1 MLCTGGKF
9 VGRAARP
16 PLWPGGGC
24 LRLLH
29 VALRVPAG
37 VGDAPGGLHGRG
49 GEVQASAP
57 QGAWILVRMMW
68 DLLYTCFNNML
79 HRLSSD
85 GAPPRVAAAVSI
97 YSRPK
102 NNTQSRSPLTLL
114 LRWKFVDLFHVP
126 RPGESKAPPT
136 ARQRVPRKIPQKS
149 GTDQTKK
156 RANPDH
162 SHRQNNLPQHVPV
175 LNSRMR
181 HSPTRTPM
189 PRPRNPNP
197 DPETLTLKP

>member
-1 MLCTGGKF
+1 MVDTKNIDIDVVYRRKF

-49 GEVQASAP
+49 GEVHISTP
-57 QGAWILVRMMW
+57 RCVDPGPGDVGSLVHV
-68 DLLYTCFNNML
+68 FNNML

-85 GAPPRVAAAVSI
+85 GASPRVAAAVSI

-102 NNTQSRSPLTLL
+102 ENTQSRSPLTLL
-114 LRWKFVDLFHVP
+114 LRCKFVELFHMP
-126 RPGESKAPPT
+126 RPGESKAPPI
-136 ARQRVPRKIPQKS
+136 ARHSVPRKIPQKRYIY
-149 GTDQTKK
+149 TDQTKK

-162 SHRQNNLPQHVPV
+162 SHRQNNLPQHASV

-189 PRPRNPNP
+189 
-197 DPETLTLKP
+197 L